1 MQVKQSI
8 LTLAVVLFGIA
19 KAAPKA
25 DSSAPGYGPPPIEH
39 DHKGMPYEFGYR
51 VDDELTANHFGH
63 NEASDGNVVTGEY
76 RVLLPD
82 GRTQIVRY
90 RADHNSGFVADVSYE
105 GEAILIP
112 LPPPGP
118 SYLPTPVG
126 PTPAPIPR
134 PSYLPPSPTPRPP
147 PPPPRPTPTY
157 APAPVGDAYAAGSST
172 RTGTV
177 LAPPQ
182 PSEISEQLTA
192 DEEEFIEY
200 YI

>member
-1 MQVKQSI
+1 MVEFQFLLKEYLYGIFRARLSVRK
-8 LTLAVVLFGIA
+8 LT
-19 KAAPKA
+19 KPQKRK
-25 DSSAPGYGPPPIEH
+25 H
-39 DHKGMPYEFGYR
+39 
-51 VDDELTANHFGH
+51 
-63 NEASDGNVVTGEY
+63 
-76 RVLLPD
+76 
-82 GRTQIVRY
+82 
-90 RADHNSGFVADVSYE
+90 GFTSTVS
-105 GEAILIP
+105 LCS
-112 LPPPGP
+112 GP

-157 APAPVGDAYAAGSST
+157 APAPVGDAYAVGSST